1 MKGTDRFQ
9 SLAELR
15 MERDRLKAVR
25 DRHEDALNGY
35 WDLMRDKDFR
45 RGLAGDAFGDM
56 LRAWKP
62 MRTLGRFMRSDDGSM
77 GNVLGM
83 VMGSRARTLKG
94 RLFAW
99 AVGIIAPIV
108 LKKYASPERMEHI
121 VQEVK
126 RSWDRVRERMREGS
140 DQ

>member
-9 SLAELR
+9 NLAELR
-15 MERDRLKAVR
+15 LERDRLKAVR
-25 DRHEDALNGY
+25 DKHQDALKEY
-35 WDLMRDKDFR
+35 WELVHEKDFR

-62 MRTLGRFMRSDDGSM
+62 MRTLGRFIQKDEGSI
-77 GNVLGM
+77 GNVLGL

-99 AVGIIAPIV
+99 AVGAIAPV
-108 LKKYASPERMEHI
+108 LFKKYVTSDRMDH
-121 VQEVK
+121 VAQEVK
-126 RSWDRVRERMREGS
+126 RSWDRVRDRIREGS
-140 DQ
+140 DT